1 MLWAGKHSDTT
12 WWKKT
17 FSHYLTM
24 IVWDSESLQE
34 VQENRLPG
42 ESVRIQQG
50 HPVLYP
56 IQAEIKNVDLCHHRL
71 DQISAGIHLLI

>member
-1 MLWAGKHSDTT
+1 MSWEALRHNLMEENLFPLFNRDRVRSRVSTRGAGH
-12 WWKKT
+12 
-17 FSHYLTM
+17 
-24 IVWDSESLQE
+24 
-34 VQENRLPG
+34 LPG

-50 HPVLYP
+50 HPVLSP